1 MNRYLLLLFGVSLW
15 ILSCSKAVPPPEVSL
30 PAGFVIE
37 HLYSPT
43 AFEQGSWVSMAADDK
58 GRIIASDQYGHLYRI
73 VPDAIGGGSS
83 AKVEKLNIEIGHA
96 QGMLY
101 AFNSLYVV
109 VNSNDG
115 ISERNSGLYRLFDT
129 NGDDQFD
136 KVETLRE
143 FEGSGE
149 HGPHT
154 ILLSPDGQSLYL
166 IAGNHTDLPEMD
178 HYLLPKNWKDDR
190 LFPIYKD
197 PRGHAYD
204 RGAPGGWVT
213 QLDPEGKE
221 WTLVSAGYRN
231 PYDMT
236 FNADGDLFVFD
247 ADMEWDMGMPW
258 YRPIRLCHATR
269 GSEFGWR
276 TGSGKWSSYYP
287 DNLPPVV
294 NIGQGSPT
302 GVVGGQGLKFPT
314 RYQKGMFL
322 FDWSFGTA
330 YFIEL
335 SPEGSSWTGT
345 KEEFMS
351 GTPLPLTDGM
361 VGADGAMYFLTGGRR
376 LQSDLYRVYYQ
387 GTESTDAPGTTN
399 FTDEQKALREQRMAW
414 EGRLSERENM
424 KANDQ
429 GELAQAYRAAFN
441 SPDGFVRYTARVVAE
456 SQELIGTLGEKIK
469 TERDPKVRLGYLLA
483 SSRVND
489 PGLESEVINQAFTRY
504 NFEVWPVEFQLE
516 LVRAM
521 ALSFARKGMPAEPY
535 RTQIVAELLP
545 HFPNQDSRL
554 NRDLCELLVYL
565 KASEVVERTV
575 AQLTGKSLGQMPV
588 EMIDVAL
595 IERSE
600 QYGPTIKDML
610 ENMPPVEEISLV
622 HHLSF
627 ATKGWTPELRRK
639 YFEWY
644 HDAMQMD
651 GGVNYKGFLDQMRL
665 AALDNVPVGERSAM
679 ADIVGEIP
687 PTVDLA
693 NLPQPEGP
701 GQNWHTKIVRDAYSK
716 SRKAGEV
723 RNFAQGAKM
732 YKAAMCETCHR
743 MKGAG
748 GNAGPDLT
756 QVGTRFRFNE
766 IVQATLTPSDHV
778 SDQYASTVL
787 TLKDGKKMMGR
798 IVRETDAEIIL
809 NPSPLTPDKTISVA
823 KSEVSEQ
830 SLSAVS
836 PMPGGLLNR
845 LNEDEVLDLMAYL
858 MAGGE
863 EDSEVYELEE

>member
-1 MNRYLLLLFGVSLW
+1 MNRYLLFLLGTSLW

-43 AFEQGSWVSMAADDK
+43 AFEQGSWVSMALDDK

-73 VPDAIGGGSS
+73 VPDSIGVGST

-109 VNSNDG
+109 VNSREGVAD
-115 ISERNSGLYRLFDT
+115 RNSGLYRLFDT

-136 KVETLRE
+136 KIETIRE

-154 ILLSPDGQSLYL
+154 ILLSPDGTSLYL

-178 HYLLPKNWKDDR
+178 HYLLPNNWGDDR

-204 RGAPGGWVT
+204 RAAPGGWVV
-213 QLDPEGKE
+213 QLDPDGEE

-231 PYDMT
+231 PYDMA
-236 FNADGDLFVFD
+236 FNSDGDLFVFD

-258 YRPIRLCHATR
+258 YRPIRLCHATH

-276 TGSGKWSSYYP
+276 TGSGKWASYYP

-335 SPEGSSWTGT
+335 SPKGSSWTGN

-351 GTPLPLTDGM
+351 GTPLPLTDGI
-361 VGADGAMYFLTGGRR
+361 VGKDGAMYFLTGGRR

-387 GTESTDAPGTTN
+387 GTESTDAPSPTN
-399 FTDEQKALREQRMAW
+399 FSAEQKALRQERIDW
-414 EGRLSERENM
+414 EKRLVEGENTE
-424 KANDQ
+424 ANAAGDLGQ
-429 GELAQAYRAAFN
+429 TYRQAFA
-441 SPDGFVRYTARVVAE
+441 SPDRFVRYTARVAAE
-456 SQELIGTLGEKIK
+456 RKEQSETLAGQLKV
-469 TERDPKVRLGYLLA
+469 ERDPKVRLSYALA
-483 SSRVND
+483 LARSSEND
-489 PGLESEVINQAFTRY
+489 QYQEEINQAFTPY
-504 NFEVWPVEFQLE
+504 NFEVWPVDFQLE
-516 LVRAM
+516 LVRGM

-535 RTQIVAELLP
+535 RTQIVEALLP
-545 HFPNQDSRL
+545 HFPNEDARL

-565 KASEVVERTV
+565 KAPEAVARTV
-575 AQLTGKSLGQMPV
+575 SQLTGKSLGQMPV
-588 EMIDVAL
+588 EMIDL
-595 IERSE
+595 SLTERSE

-610 ENMPPVEEISLV
+610 ENMPPVEEISLA

-627 ATKGWTPELRRK
+627 ATVGWTPELRRK
-639 YFEWY
+639 YFEWFY
-644 HDAMQMD
+644 DAIQME

-665 AALDNVPVGERSAM
+665 AALDNVPSGERSAM
-679 ADIVGEIP
+679 AEIVGEIP
-687 PTVDLA
+687 PSVDLSA
-693 NLPQPEGP
+693 LPQPQGP
-701 GQNWHTKIVRDAYSK
+701 GQNWHPKVIREAYSASIK
-716 SRKAGEV
+716 EGKIRDYS
-723 RNFAQGAKM
+723 QGAKM
-732 YKAAMCETCHR
+732 YQAAMCEACHR
-743 MKGAG
+743 MKGKG
-748 GNAGPDLT
+748 GNAGP
-756 QVGTRFRFNE
+756 
-766 IVQATLTPSDHV
+766 
-778 SDQYASTVL
+778 
-787 TLKDGKKMMGR
+787 
-798 IVRETDAEIIL
+798 
-809 NPSPLTPDKTISVA
+809 
-823 KSEVSEQ
+823 
-830 SLSAVS
+830 
-836 PMPGGLLNR
+836 
-845 LNEDEVLDLMAYL
+845 
-858 MAGGE
+858 
-863 EDSEVYELEE
+863 

>member
-1 MNRYLLLLFGVSLW
+1 MNRYLLFLLGISLW
-15 ILSCSKAVPPPEVSL
+15 ILSCSKAVPPPEISL
-30 PAGFVIE
+30 PEGFVIE

-43 AFEQGSWVSMAADDK
+43 AHEQGSWVSMALDDK

-73 VPDAIGGGSS
+73 IPDEIGVGSS

-101 AFNSLYVV
+101 AFNSLYVM
-109 VNSNDG
+109 VNSREG
-115 ISERNSGLYRLFDT
+115 IEARNSGLYRLFDT

-136 KVETLRE
+136 KIETIRE

-154 ILLSPDGQSLYL
+154 ILLSPDGESLFL

-178 HYLLPKNWKDDR
+178 QYLLPQYWEDDR

-204 RGAPGGWVT
+204 RGAPGGWVVE
-213 QLDPEGKE
+213 LDPEGQE
-221 WTLVSAGYRN
+221 WTLISAGYRN
-231 PYDMT
+231 PYDMA
-236 FNADGDLFVFD
+236 FNPDGDLFVFD

-314 RYQKGMFL
+314 RYQEGMFL

-335 SPEGSSWTGT
+335 SPEGSSWKGT

-351 GTPLPLTDGM
+351 GTPLPLTDGI

-376 LQSDLYRVYYQ
+376 LQSDFYRVYYQ
-387 GTESTDAPGTTN
+387 GTESTDAPDPTN
-399 FTDEQKALREQRMAW
+399 FTEEQKTLRQLRLEW
-414 EGRLSERENM
+414 EERLSQ
-424 KANDQ
+424 NDLSLK
-429 GELAQAYRAAFN
+429 GDGALAYDEAFR
-441 SPDGFVRYTARVVAE
+441 SADRFVRYTARLAAE
-456 SQELIGTLGEKIK
+456 RSEQRGALEGQLAMA
-469 TERDPKVRLGYLLA
+469 RDPKARLSYALA
-483 SSRVND
+483 LARGSDKDQYQEALS
-489 PGLESEVINQAFTRY
+489 QAFSRY
-504 NFEVWPVEFQLE
+504 NFEVWPVDFQLE
-516 LVRAM
+516 LVRTM
-521 ALSFARKGMPAEPY
+521 VVSFARKGMPEEPY
-535 RTQIVAELLP
+535 RSQIIEELLP
-545 HFPNQDSRL
+545 HYPNKDARL

-565 KASEVVERTV
+565 KAPEVVARTV
-575 AQLTGKSLGQMPV
+575 PQLTGKSLGQMPV
-588 EMIDVAL
+588 EMIDVSL
-595 IERSE
+595 TERSE
-600 QYGPTIKDML
+600 QYGPTIKEML
-610 ENMPPVEEISLV
+610 ENMPPVEEIALA

-627 ATKGWTPELRRK
+627 ATEGWTPELRRK
-639 YFEWY
+639 YFEWFY
-644 HDAMQMD
+644 DAIQME

-665 AALDNVPVGERSAM
+665 AALDNVPSGERSAM
-679 ADIVGEIP
+679 AEIVGEIP
-687 PTVDLA
+687 PSVDLS
-693 NLPQPEGP
+693 NLPQPQGP
-701 GQNWHTKIVRDAYSK
+701 GQNWHPKVVREAYTASIKDGKIRDY
-716 SRKAGEV
+716 
-723 RNFAQGAKM
+723 AQGAKM
-732 YKAAMCETCHR
+732 YQAAMCEACHR
-743 MKGAG
+743 MKGKG

-756 QVGTRFRFNE
+756 QVGTRFRLYE

-778 SDQYASTVL
+778 SDQYAATVL
-787 TLKDGKKMMGR
+787 SLKDGKKMMGR
-798 IVRETDAEIIL
+798 IVRETDEEIVL
-809 NPSPLTPDKTISVA
+809 NPSPLAPEKTVSVA
-823 KSEVSEQ
+823 KSEVVEQ
-830 SLSAVS
+830 SLSALS
-836 PMPGGLLNR
+836 PMPAGLLNR

-863 EDSEVYELEE
+863 EDSEVYELRE